1 MKKAGGMTMRSILP
15 SLFLIALSPFSARA
29 GTQDEAAVR
38 AQVGKITTAGT
49 PTT

>member
-1 MKKAGGMTMRSILP
+1 MRSILP
-15 SLFLIALSPFSARA
+15 TLFLIALSPFSARA